1 VAHQRLLRED
11 WELILCLTDLPLRI
25 ERRAV
30 AVGLVSVVLGES
42 APASGDGG
50 SPEVAERLRRRLVDI
65 AELGDED
72 PAHGPTGLA
81 ALVRGGRL
89 RLLRGMVRANRPW
102 LLTARLYRA
111 LVAALAAVALAL
123 VTSDVWRISA
133 SMSAPRLVAITA
145 VSIGLLV
152 GSLIAVHVSGSP
164 AATDGGATRWRCST
178 RPPRWRSSSGSISLY
193 LALFVLTLNGGGR

>member
-1 VAHQRLLRED
+1 
-11 WELILCLTDLPLRI
+11 LRI

-102 LLTARLYRA
+102 LLTARLYR
-111 LVAALAAVALAL
+111 
-123 VTSDVWRISA
+123 
-133 SMSAPRLVAITA
+133 
-145 VSIGLLV
+145 
-152 GSLIAVHVSGSP
+152 
-164 AATDGGATRWRCST
+164 RWRCST